1 MEDHLRSENGRPH
14 RAERQQRSAGA
25 DYAHGKGHRGRLCDD
40 RPRVRAR
47 RIGVDQFPRHRY
59 DVDHVGDRWSGHHRR
74 CTIGDGRRGCEV
86 RSPMIADTVIE
97 ANGLT
102 KTYGS
107 ALAVDHISFGV
118 GRGEIFGLLGPNGAG
133 KTTTIL
139 MMLGLT
145 EISEGGVHVL
155 GFNPAREPLSVKRRV
170 GYLPD
175 TVGFYDNLTAA
186 DNLRYTA
193 RLIGFRS
200 MEREKRIAAALDRA
214 GLAEFAD
221 NRVGTFSR
229 GMRQRLGLAEI
240 VMKGAQIAVLDEPT
254 SGLDPHATAELLG
267 IIRGFKS
274 EGVSVLLSSHL
285 LERVQSVCDRVA
297 LFNGG
302 RIGLM
307 GSVAELGREVLGGGY
322 VVDIEADGAGL
333 AERLALIPGVS
344 GVERT
349 GIGKLRLHADRDVRP
364 EAAAE
369 VVAMQGRLKYL
380 GVQEPSLDAIYTR
393 YFASQARDAASAKEG
408 ARHAA

>member
-1 MEDHLRSENGRPH
+1 MSEDS
-14 RAERQQRSAGA
+14 
-25 DYAHGKGHRGRLCDD
+25 
-40 RPRVRAR
+40 
-47 RIGVDQFPRHRY
+47 
-59 DVDHVGDRWSGHHRR
+59 
-74 CTIGDGRRGCEV
+74 
-86 RSPMIADTVIE
+86 VIE
-97 ANGLT
+97 ARGLT
-102 KTYGS
+102 KTYGR
-107 ALAVDHISFGV
+107 AVAVDHVSFSV

-139 MMLGLT
+139 MLLGLT
-145 EISEGGVHVL
+145 DISGGEVRVL
-155 GFNPAREPLSVKRRV
+155 GFDPAREPISVKRRV

-175 TVGFYDNLTAA
+175 TVGFYDQLTAA

-193 RLIGFRS
+193 RLIGFKKA
-200 MEREKRIAAALDRA
+200 EREKRIADALDQV
-214 GLAEFAD
+214 GLSEFAEK
-221 NRVGTFSR
+221 RVGTFSR

-240 VMKGAQIAVLDEPT
+240 LMKGAQIAILDEPT
-254 SGLDPHATAELLG
+254 SGLDPHATAELLA
-267 IIRGFKS
+267 IIRGFKNES
-274 EGVSVLLSSHL
+274 VSVLLSSHL

-297 LFNGG
+297 LFSGG
-302 RIGLM
+302 HIALM
-307 GSVAELGREVLGGGY
+307 GSVADLGREVLGGGY

-344 GVERT
+344 GVEKT

-393 YFASQARDAASAKEG
+393 YFETSPNEEMAMKEG